1 MKTQTLNSIHWWL
14 STIVLIQIFPE
25 EKQKEKYWLQ
35 ISRKVFKLIKI
46 VTIRIKC

>member
-1 MKTQTLNSIHWWL
+1 MKTQPLNSIHWWL

-25 EKQKEKYWLQ
+25 ERQKEKYWLQ
-35 ISRKVFKLIKI
+35 ISRKVFKSLKI